1 MCTSETE
8 ATRPAAA
15 NVVLSH
21 HHLLVFPPFLHAT
34 GHMVLAKSRNTLVPM
49 ARNYFSRNILLCAC
63 VTYVCAR
70 ERALLSFLLV
80 FARYIPMVMCL
91 LKAVAISYGVYD

>member
-80 FARYIPMVMCL
+80 VCTLHTHGNVSF
-91 LKAVAISYGVYD
+91 KSGSYQLWGV